1 MLLNERITINMVAG
15 QRLKEARKKAN
26 LTQEQLASMLGIKAA
41 EISQYESDKRTP
53 RWPVFRKLLDILNI
67 SADEVLGREITVHD
81 DEEYQIRLSKE
92 ELKIISCIKDNP
104 VLYKTLLADP
114 SRNVQLISNNIKK
127 LIPEID
133 S

>member
-1 MLLNERITINMVAG
+1 MVAG

>member
-1 MLLNERITINMVAG
+1 MVAG
-15 QRLKEARKKAN
+15 QKLKEARKNAN
-26 LTQEQLASMLGIKAA
+26 LTQVQLANMLGIKAA

-53 RWPVFRKLLDILNI
+53 RWPVFRKMLDILNI

-81 DEEYQIRLSKE
+81 GEEYKVRLSKE
-92 ELKIISCIKDNP
+92 DLQILSYIKENSK
-104 VLYKTLLADP
+104 LYKVLLKDP
-114 SRNVQLISNNIKK
+114 KRNIQLINANLKK